1 MDPGGG
7 IFLLTRLSQRA
18 GAGEAPLCAA
28 SRLLHRPGSRNN
40 P

>member
-7 IFLLTRLSQRA
+7 IFLLTRLLQRA
-18 GAGEAPLCAA
+18 GAGEDPLAV
-28 SRLLHRPGSRNN
+28 SRLLYRPGSRNN